1 MNKNKFK
8 ELLNN
13 SHFLSLF
20 YQARIKSEKD
30 NLPLETTFMAVGL
43 NKYKEWFPQICLSW
57 GVDNLIQVK
66 QFNQKVKSI

>member
-1 MNKNKFK
+1 MNKKLFNN
-8 ELLNN
+8 LLDNN
-13 SHFLSLF
+13 LFLSLF

-43 NKYKEWFPQICLSW
+43 NKYKQWFPQICLSW

-66 QFNQKVKSI
+66 QFNQKVKLI